1 MTSTRRTSRVGS
13 RALVAMG
20 ALAVLTLGA
29 CSGTD
34 DADESEAPAAE
45 TTTTEPASQ
54 FGSSMGVS
62 RVDVAA
68 VEALGDGPGPGGEWS
83 VPMGV
88 SICGRF
94 VDVPVGEAVDGVVGD
109 AGVATVTGS
118 DAGAVPTV
126 GDYAAS
132 VGIELEAGRLTLPSG
147 VTPPEL
153 DNTDPPTPVAG
164 ATFRT
169 GDTCGDTTAEV
180 QVWVYSE
187 EAARTGDGIMVVTQN
202 PGAIPF
208 AEDGMAMVIALSPE
222 SSLPTLPP
230 SAMAG

>member
-1 MTSTRRTSRVGS
+1 MAPTPRTSPVRRRTLIVFSTL
-13 RALVAMG
+13 AL
-20 ALAVLTLGA
+20 LALGA
-29 CSGTD
+29 CSGSD
-34 DADESEAPAAE
+34 DADETDGSTAASS
-45 TTTTEPASQ
+45 TTEPASQ
-54 FGSSMGVS
+54 FGSSMGVT
-62 RVDVAA
+62 RVDVAEVA
-68 VEALGDGPGPGGEWS
+68 ALGDGPAPGEEWS

-94 VDVPVGEAVDGVVGD
+94 IDLPDGEPVNGVRGD
-109 AGVATVTGS
+109 AGAATVTGTD
-118 DAGAVPTV
+118 DATMPTV
-126 GDYAAS
+126 GDYATS
-132 VGIELEAGRLTLPSG
+132 VGIELEAGRLSLPND

-202 PGAIPF
+202 PAAVPY

-230 SAMAG
+230 SAFAG

>member
-1 MTSTRRTSRVGS
+1 MAATPRTNAIRR
-13 RALVAMG
+13 RALIATTT
-20 ALAVLTLGA
+20 LAVLAFGA
-29 CSGTD
+29 CSGSDD
-34 DADESEAPAAE
+34 DAEGSAGSSS
-45 TTTTEPASQ
+45 TTEPASQ

-62 RVDVAA
+62 RVDVAE
-68 VEALGDGPGPGGEWS
+68 VQALGDGPGPGEEWS
-83 VPMGV
+83 IPMGV

-94 VDVPVGEAVDGVVGD
+94 VDVPAGEAVEQVVGD
-109 AGVATVTGS
+109 AGVAMVTGS
-118 DAGAVPTV
+118 DGGATPTV

-132 VGIELEAGRLTLPSG
+132 VGIGLEAGRLTLPSG

-153 DNTDPPTPVAG
+153 DNTEPPTPVAG

-169 GDTCGDTTAEV
+169 GDACGTTTAEV

-202 PGAIPF
+202 LAAIPF

-230 SAMAG
+230 SAMNG

>member
-1 MTSTRRTSRVGS
+1 MAPTPRASPVRRRALLATST
-13 RALVAMG
+13 LVV
-20 ALAVLTLGA
+20 LALGA
-29 CSGTD
+29 CSGSE
-34 DADESEAPAAE
+34 DAERTEGSTVAPS
-45 TTTTEPASQ
+45 TTEPASQ

-62 RVDVAA
+62 RVDVAE
-68 VEALGDGPGPGGEWS
+68 VEALGDGPGPGEEWS

-94 VDVPVGEAVDGVVGD
+94 VDVPAGEQVDGVVGD
-109 AGVATVTGS
+109 AGMATVTGGEG
-118 DAGAVPTV
+118 GATPTV

-153 DNTDPPTPVAG
+153 DNTEPPTPVAG

-169 GDTCGDTTAEV
+169 GDTCSDTTAEV
-180 QVWVYSE
+180 QVWVYSA

-202 PGAIPF
+202 PAAVPF
-208 AEDGMAMVIALSPE
+208 AQDGMAMVIALSPE

-230 SAMAG
+230 SALAG

>member
-1 MTSTRRTSRVGS
+1 MATTRRTSVRR
-13 RALVAMG
+13 RARIAAC
-20 ALAVLTLGA
+20 ALTVLALGA
-29 CSGTD
+29 CSGSE
-34 DADESEAPAAE
+34 DADEAQATATSSS
-45 TTTTEPASQ
+45 TTEPASQ
-54 FGSSMGVS
+54 FGSSMGVT
-62 RVDVAA
+62 RVDVAE
-68 VEALGDGPGPGGEWS
+68 VQALGDGPGPGEQWT

-94 VDVPVGEAVDGVVGD
+94 VDVPTGEPVDGVAGD
-109 AGVATVTGS
+109 AGVAAVSGS
-118 DAGAVPTV
+118 GDGEVPTV
-126 GDYAAS
+126 GDYATS
-132 VGIELEAGRLTLPSG
+132 VGIELEAGRLTMPSD

-153 DNTDPPTPVAG
+153 DNTEPPTPVAG

-169 GDTCGDTTAEV
+169 GDTCGDTAAEV

-202 PGAIPF
+202 PAAVPF
-208 AEDGMAMVIALSPE
+208 AEDGMAVVIALTPE

>member
-1 MTSTRRTSRVGS
+1 MAPTPRTSPVRH
-13 RALVAMG
+13 RALIAVSAV
-20 ALAVLTLGA
+20 AVLALGA
-29 CSGTD
+29 CSGSD
-34 DADESEAPAAE
+34 DGDETEGAAAS
-45 TTTTEPASQ
+45 TSTTEPASQ

-62 RVDVAA
+62 RVDVAE
-68 VEALGDGPGPGGEWS
+68 VQALGDGPGPGEQWS
-83 VPMGV
+83 IPMGV

-94 VDVPVGEAVDGVVGD
+94 IDVPAGEPVGEVVGD
-109 AGVATVTGS
+109 AGAATVTGS
-118 DAGAVPTV
+118 EDGAAPTV

-147 VTPPEL
+147 VIPPEL
-153 DNTDPPTPVAG
+153 DNTEPPTPVAG

-169 GDTCGDTTAEV
+169 GDTCNDTTAEV

-202 PGAIPF
+202 PAAIPF
-208 AEDGMAMVIALSPE
+208 AQDGMAMVIALSPE

>member
-1 MTSTRRTSRVGS
+1 V
-13 RALVAMG
+13 
-20 ALAVLTLGA
+20 LALGA
-29 CSGTD
+29 CSGSD
-34 DADESEAPAAE
+34 DADGADGAAE
-45 TTTTEPASQ
+45 SSTTEPASQ
-54 FGSSMGVS
+54 FGSSMGVT
-62 RVDVAA
+62 RVDVAE
-68 VEALGDGPGPGGEWS
+68 VQALGDGPAPGEQWS
-83 VPMGV
+83 IPMGV

-94 VDVPVGEAVDGVVGD
+94 VDVPAGAPVGGVTGD
-109 AGVATVTGS
+109 AGSATVIGS
-118 DAGAVPTV
+118 DEGTAPTI

-132 VGIELEAGRLTLPSG
+132 VGIDLEAGRLTLPSG

-169 GDTCGDTTAEV
+169 GDACGTTTGEV

-202 PGAIPF
+202 PAAIPF